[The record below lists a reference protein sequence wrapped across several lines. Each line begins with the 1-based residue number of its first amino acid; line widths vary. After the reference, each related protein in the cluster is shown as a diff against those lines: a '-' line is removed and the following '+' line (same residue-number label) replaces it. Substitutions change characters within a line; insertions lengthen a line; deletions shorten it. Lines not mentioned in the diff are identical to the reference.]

1 MENEEIYTVSVI
13 IPMYNA
19 EKYIEECLTSLV
31 NQTLKNFEVIVVD
44 DCSTD
49 HSLAVAKKTIPLF
62 ATQNIKFSIITFSK
76 NSGCPGIPRN
86 VTIDFAKGKYV
97 YFLDSDD
104 FLDETVLEEFYKVAE
119 EFVADVVH
127 AQKSFKYA
135 EINGKFENQLINLDK
150 GKFLEKPTLETFD
163 IDERIKNFVEKNYN
177 TLVWNKFFR
186 REFLLEN
193 NIKFP
198 AITVSEDFI
207 FSLMCLT
214 CAKNYVRIPFIG
226 HHYRKRAG
234 SMTNSS
240 ATTATA
246 SLNLVE
252 GVYVL
257 DSFMKRQ
264 KFFIDNPKYRYLIID
279 AFNLIL
285 SNLIFKHIFFEM
297 DLEAGDIYSFYC
309 KDIFTVNP
317 QKNIPLTAYLFTST
331 NIYKMLVN
339 QQAAE
344 IAKLKKILKENQ

>member
-13 IPMYNA
+13 IPMYNT

-49 HSLAVAKKTIPLF
+49 NSLAVAKKTIPLF

-86 VTIDFAKGKYV
+86 VAIDFAKGKYV

-104 FLDETVLEEFYKVAE
+104 FLDETALEDFYKVAE
-119 EFVADVVH
+119 EFVADIVH

-150 GKFLEKPTLETFD
+150 GKFVENPTLETFD

-177 TLVWNKFFR
+177 TLMWNKFFR

-226 HHYRKRAG
+226 HHYRKRTG

-279 AFNLIL
+279 AFNQIL
-285 SNLIFKHIFFEM
+285 SDLIFKHIFFEM
-297 DLEAGDIYSFYC
+297 DLEAADIYAFYC

-331 NIYKMLVN
+331 NIYKMLVK
-339 QQAAE
+339 QQAEE
-344 IAKLKKILKENQ
+344 IVRLKKILQNK

>member
-1 MENEEIYTVSVI
+1 M
-13 IPMYNA
+13 
-19 EKYIEECLTSLV
+19 
-31 NQTLKNFEVIVVD
+31 VD

-49 HSLAVAKKTIPLF
+49 NSLAVAKKTIPLF

-86 VTIDFAKGKYV
+86 VAIDFAKGKYV

-104 FLDETVLEEFYKVAE
+104 FLDETALEDFYKVAE
-119 EFVADVVH
+119 EFVADIVH

-150 GKFLEKPTLETFD
+150 GKFVENPTLETFD

-177 TLVWNKFFR
+177 TLMWNKFFR

-226 HHYRKRAG
+226 HHYRKRTG

-279 AFNLIL
+279 AFNQIL
-285 SNLIFKHIFFEM
+285 SDLIFKHIFFEM
-297 DLEAGDIYSFYC
+297 DLEAADIYAFYC

-331 NIYKMLVN
+331 NIYKMLEK
-339 QQAAE
+339 QQAEE
-344 IAKLKKILKENQ
+344 IVRLKKILQNK